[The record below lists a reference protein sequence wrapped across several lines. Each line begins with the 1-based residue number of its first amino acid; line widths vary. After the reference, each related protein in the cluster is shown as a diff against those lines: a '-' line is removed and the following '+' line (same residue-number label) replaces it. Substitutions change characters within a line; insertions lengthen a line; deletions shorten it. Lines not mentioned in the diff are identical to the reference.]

1 MGSFVFVLVVS
12 LLIPSIMIVF
22 GIVFSLFPPKEI
34 NSFYG
39 YRTTMSMIN
48 KDTWKFAHLY
58 CGKIRIVVGVVMLI
72 LSALTVLLLRESD
85 DNITGIA
92 GIIIIIIQ
100 TVILILSV
108 IPVEMALR
116 KNFDREGKRK

>member
-22 GIVFSLFPPKEI
+22 GIVFSLFSPKEI

-58 CGKIRIVVGVVMLI
+58 CGKIRIVVGAVMLI
-72 LSALTVLLLRESD
+72 LSALTVLLLRGSD
-85 DNITGIA
+85 DNITVIA
-92 GIIIIIIQ
+92 GIIIIVQ

>member
-1 MGSFVFVLVVS
+1 
-12 LLIPSIMIVF
+12 
-22 GIVFSLFPPKEI
+22 
-34 NSFYG
+34 
-39 YRTTMSMIN
+39 
-48 KDTWKFAHLY
+48 
-58 CGKIRIVVGVVMLI
+58 MLI
-72 LSALTVLLLRESD
+72 LSALTVLLLRGSD